1 MTALV
6 STASL
11 SAVPAARREEAVT
24 IYLEAAR
31 DRLTQALAASGPE
44 AVASIKAEVATAA
57 EATRQLGLSREIQT
71 DAQEMVR
78 RAEFTL
84 GRAIRQGQTEGTVN
98 RNGIHQGPGD
108 AFTSRKSMSPSTL
121 MPGGT
126 TTVETYAM
134 ADAGPEVFEAA
145 LAEAKTEGNVS
156 RANVVRKIR
165 QRTSCGPTPA
175 PTPDVLPPARLEA
188 ADRIAMLRDLGG
200 VGVSVEEIAARLGI
214 SEARVRQLAREHSI
228 QITAMQGKRRRPT
241 FGVDVIHRATDTVD
255 AATFS
260 LGHVRPQG
268 LGDEGLAALD
278 SLSTSIDALRRAI
291 NQIRKGVSS

>member
-11 SAVPAARREEAVT
+11 STVPVSRREEAVT

-44 AVASIKAEVATAA
+44 AVASIKAEIATAA

-84 GRAIRQGQTEGTVN
+84 GRAIRQGQTEGIVN
-98 RNGIHQGPGD
+98 SNGRPPK
-108 AFTSRKSMSPSTL
+108 TLTESKSFSPSTL

-200 VGVSVEEIAARLGI
+200 IGVSVEEIAARLGI

>member
-44 AVASIKAEVATAA
+44 AVASIKAEIATAA

-84 GRAIRQGQTEGTVN
+84 GRAIRQGQADGSVM
-98 RNGIHQGPGD
+98 RNGLNK
-108 AFTSRKSMSPSTL
+108 AFTDGKSLSPADLMSQ
-121 MPGGT
+121 GT
-126 TTVETYAM
+126 TAVETYAM
-134 ADAGPEVFEAA
+134 ADAGPEVFESA

-165 QRTSCGPTPA
+165 QRTSCGPAPTPA
-175 PTPDVLPPARLEA
+175 PDVLPPARLDS

-200 VGVSVEEIAARLGI
+200 VGVSVEEIAARIGI
-214 SEARVRQLAREHSI
+214 SEAKVRQLAREHNI

-278 SLSTSIDALRRAI
+278 SLSVSIDALRRAI
-291 NQIRKGVSS
+291 NQIRKGVSA